1 MDITIPKDLTKKIK
15 ELKGKRKNITK
26 DIFERVLYIE
36 PEHIFIENYT
46 RKKPISVFNPG
57 ALIRNTTV
65 EIFPRLV
72 FEYHWYVS
80 SIGKFELEL
89 KNIKKGIVERPILTK
104 IILSPQEDWELK
116 GVEDPRV
123 IEISGNYFIL
133 YTSVELTNGKIRPLQ
148 ALAVMDEK
156 YSIIRKFFFKILQNA
171 ELKIPNSWKD
181 SAFLE
186 LYKKSKALL
195 LTRPSFN
202 SLEICWVCE
211 LDLIEGIVEFNSLRP
226 VLVNEEFEIKV
237 GWSTNA
243 LKISSNEYLIGWH
256 GVGIDMKYRN
266 GLAILDRDGE
276 LKGISNYLLEP
287 KGLIESYGDR
297 PFVIFGCGLIK
308 TNDELYWIGG
318 ISDYMI
324 GIFRTDLDMVIE
336 NINWF
341 NKR

>member
-1 MDITIPKDLTKKIK
+1 MTIIISKDLTKRIK

-26 DIFERVLYIE
+26 DIFERILYIE
-36 PEHIFIENYT
+36 PEHIYVENYT
-46 RKKPISVFNPG
+46 RKKPISIFNPG
-57 ALIRNTTV
+57 ALVRNTTI

-80 SIGKFELEL
+80 SIGKFEIDV
-89 KNIKKGIVERPILTK
+89 KKIKRGVIEKPILTK
-104 IILSPQEDWELK
+104 IILFPRENWELK

-123 IEISGNYFIL
+123 IKISNIYFIL
-133 YTSVELTNGKIRPLQ
+133 YTAVEQINGKIRPLQ

-156 YSIIRKFFFKILQNA
+156 YSITRKFFFKILQNT
-171 ELKIPNSWKD
+171 EFKIPNSWKD

-186 LYKKSKALL
+186 IYEKSKALL

-202 SLEICWVCE
+202 SLEICWACE

-237 GWSTNA
+237 GWSTNV

-266 GLAILDRDGE
+266 GLAILDQNGE

-308 TNDELYWIGG
+308 ASDELYWIGG

-324 GIFRTDLDMVIE
+324 GIFRTDLDMIFE
-336 NINWF
+336 NIRWL
-341 NKR
+341 NKK